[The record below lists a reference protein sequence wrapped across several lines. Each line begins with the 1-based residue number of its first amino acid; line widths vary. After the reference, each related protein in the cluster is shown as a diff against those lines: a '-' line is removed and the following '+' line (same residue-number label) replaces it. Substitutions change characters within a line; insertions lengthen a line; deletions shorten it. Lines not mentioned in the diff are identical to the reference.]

1 MKAAEMDIKKRTIE
15 YSILLTDFNI
25 ILLDSIRQLILKNDC
40 TLLNV
45 PKD

>member
-45 PKD
+45 PKG